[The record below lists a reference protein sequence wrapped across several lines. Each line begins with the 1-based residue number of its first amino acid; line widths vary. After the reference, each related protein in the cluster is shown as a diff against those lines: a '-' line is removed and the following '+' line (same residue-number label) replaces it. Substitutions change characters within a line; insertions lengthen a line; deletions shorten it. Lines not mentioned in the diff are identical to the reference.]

1 MRTYN
6 ICYNNLM
13 IRKNNKITRYLIFT
27 NDTAGGVLLIIAAIM
42 AMIVANSPLSPYY
55 NMLIETPV
63 VTSVGS
69 FQIAKP
75 LLLWINDGLMALF
88 FLAVGLELKREM
100 IEGELSEPK
109 KMILPLLGA
118 IGGMVVPA
126 LIYIAFNYQDP
137 VAISGWAIPTATD
150 IAFALGVLML
160 LGKGV
165 PVGLKMFL
173 VSLAIFDDI
182 GAIVIIALFY
192 SSELSITALMVS
204 AVVILLLYIMNKRGV
219 TEITSYAIL
228 GLILWIAI
236 LKSGVHATLAGVI
249 LSFFIPLKTS
259 KKDDLVRSPL
269 KQLERNL
276 DRTVTFF
283 ILPLFAFT
291 NASVIL
297 SNVTFESLLHPIPLG
312 VALGLFIGKQV
323 GIFSFCYIGVKLGIA
338 HLPKDINW
346 RLLYGISL
354 IAGIGFTM
362 SLFIA
367 SLSFGKTEVNL
378 LFDERLGILI
388 GSILSGLSGYFVLRS
403 ALKNPH
409 RKNSNKKSRKS

>member
-1 MRTYN
+1 MMKR
-6 ICYNNLM
+6 
-13 IRKNNKITRYLIFT
+13 NNKIIRYQVFS
-27 NDTAGGVLLIIAAIM
+27 NNTAGGILLIIAAIM
-42 AMIVANSPLSPYY
+42 AMIVANSPLAPYY
-55 NMLIETPV
+55 NMLIKTPV
-63 VTSVGS
+63 VISVGS
-69 FQIAKP
+69 FVIAKP

-88 FLAVGLELKREM
+88 FLAVGLELKREI

-109 KMILPLLGA
+109 KIILPLLGA

-126 LIYIAFNYQDP
+126 LIYIAFNYQNP
-137 VAISGWAIPTATD
+137 VALNGWAIPTATD

-192 SSELSITALMVS
+192 SSDLSMTALSVA
-204 AVVILLLYIMNKRGV
+204 AVVIFLLYLMNRRGV

-228 GLILWIAI
+228 GLILWIAV

-249 LSFFIPLKTS
+249 LSFFIPLNTS
-259 KKDDLVRSPL
+259 KKDAIVRSPL
-269 KQLERNL
+269 KQLEHDL
-276 DRTVTFF
+276 DRTVTFV

-312 VALGLFIGKQV
+312 VALGLFVGKQV

-338 HLPKDINW
+338 HLPKEMNW
-346 RLLYGISL
+346 KLLYGISL

-367 SLSFGKTEVNL
+367 ALSFEKTGVNL
-378 LFDERLGILI
+378 LFDERLGILT
-388 GSILSGLSGYFVLRS
+388 GSILSGVAGYFVLKS
-403 ALKNPH
+403 ALKKH
-409 RKNSNKKSRKS
+409 HKERNSNKKP

>member
-1 MRTYN
+1 MKRD
-6 ICYNNLM
+6 
-13 IRKNNKITRYLIFT
+13 NKINRYQVFA
-27 NDTAGGVLLIIAAIM
+27 NDTAGGVLLIVAAAM
-42 AMIVANSPLSPYY
+42 AMIVANSPLAPYY
-55 NMLIETPV
+55 NMLIEIPV
-63 VTSVGS
+63 VISVGS
-69 FQIAKP
+69 FEISKP

-88 FLAVGLELKREM
+88 FLAVGLELKREL

-109 KMILPLLGA
+109 KIILPLLGA

-137 VAISGWAIPTATD
+137 VAMNGWAIPTATD

-160 LGKGV
+160 LGKRV
-165 PVGLKMFL
+165 PVALKLFL

-192 SSELSITALMVS
+192 SSDISFTSLLVS
-204 AVVILLLYIMNKRGV
+204 SVVILSLYVMNKRG
-219 TEITSYAIL
+219 TTAITSYAIL
-228 GLILWIAI
+228 GLILWVAI

-249 LSFFIPLKTS
+249 LAFFIPLKTS
-259 KKDDLVRSPL
+259 KKDEVVRSPL
-269 KQLERNL
+269 KQLERDL
-276 DRTVTFF
+276 DRSVTFF

-297 SNVTFESLLHPIPLG
+297 SNVTFASLLHPIPLG
-312 VALGLFIGKQV
+312 ITLGLFVGKQV

-338 HLPKDINW
+338 HLPQGINW
-346 RLLYGISL
+346 KLLYGISL

-367 SLSFGKTEVNL
+367 SLSFEKTGVNL
-378 LFDERLGILI
+378 LFDERIGILT
-388 GSILSGLSGYFVLRS
+388 GSILSGVSGYFILRS
-403 ALKNPH
+403 ALKKH
-409 RKNSNKKSRKS
+409 EKENKH

>member
-1 MRTYN
+1 M
-6 ICYNNLM
+6 
-13 IRKNNKITRYLIFT
+13 RKNNKIIRYQVFT

-55 NMLIETPV
+55 NMLIKTPV
-63 VTSVGS
+63 VISVGS
-69 FQIAKP
+69 FEIAKP

-204 AVVILLLYIMNKRGV
+204 AVVIFLLYIMNKRGV

-269 KQLERNL
+269 KQLERDL

-367 SLSFGKTEVNL
+367 SLSFGKTGVNL

-388 GSILSGLSGYFVLRS
+388 GSILSGVSGYFVLRS
-403 ALKNPH
+403 ALKKPH
-409 RKNSNKKSRKS
+409 RKDSNKKSRKS